1 MISCI
6 SHHLAESN
14 HKGHFSPLGW
24 VKSCGLWFSTNYGKG
39 PLVSHCC
46 WNIYN
51 SLSFAHTHS
60 PGSTR
65 QLQALANA
73 GRSGERDAGIIASIV
88 WDAKSVW
95 SGDLHKHTREPAVLD
110 FLTSAHTPFLLILS
124 SFFKS
129 KNKKNVQ
136 KWPILLGL
144 LLRDHFSF
152 LISFSS
158 SKQLGFKIINIV
170 TNPLKWLT
178 VLLWS
183 QSLFLG
189 LAGSAQSI
197 NLSDL
202 KGPIPL

>member
-95 SGDLHKHTREPAVLD
+95 SGDLHKHMREPAVLD

-124 SFFKS
+124 SFFK
-129 KNKKNVQ
+129 KKKNCTKVANFT
-136 KWPILLGL
+136 WPPFKGSFF
-144 LLRDHFSF
+144 FS
-152 LISFSS
+152 
-158 SKQLGFKIINIV
+158 NI
-170 TNPLKWLT
+170 
-178 VLLWS
+178 
-183 QSLFLG
+183 FF
-189 LAGSAQSI
+189 I
-197 NLSDL
+197 F
-202 KGPIPL
+202 

>member
-1 MISCI
+1 M
-6 SHHLAESN
+6 
-14 HKGHFSPLGW
+14 
-24 VKSCGLWFSTNYGKG
+24 WFTNYGKG

-46 WNIYN
+46 WKIYN
-51 SLSFAHTHS
+51 SLIFAHTHS

-95 SGDLHKHTREPAVLD
+95 SGDLHKHSREPAVLD
-110 FLTSAHTPFLLILS
+110 FLTSVHTSLHFLWFCLHFSNPKKCTKVANFTWPPFKG
-124 SFFKS
+124 SFF
-129 KNKKNVQ
+129 
-136 KWPILLGL
+136 
-144 LLRDHFSF
+144 FSN
-152 LISFSS
+152 IFSA
-158 SKQLGFKIINIV
+158 SKQLGFNIINIV
-170 TNPLKWLT
+170 ANPPKWQI

-183 QSLFLG
+183 QGLFLG

-202 KGPIPL
+202 KGPIPF

>member
-24 VKSCGLWFSTNYGKG
+24 VKSCGLRFSTNYGKG

-46 WNIYN
+46 WNSYN
-51 SLSFAHTHS
+51 SLIFAHTHS

-110 FLTSAHTPFLLILS
+110 FLTSAHTSLHFLWFCLHFSNL
-124 SFFKS
+124 
-129 KNKKNVQ
+129 KKNVQ

-152 LISFSS
+152 LIPFSS
-158 SKQLGFKIINIV
+158 SKQPGFKIINIV
-170 TNPLKWLT
+170 TNPPKWQT
-178 VLLWS
+178 ALLWS
-183 QSLFLG
+183 QGLFLG

-202 KGPIPL
+202 KGPIPF

>member
-1 MISCI
+1 M
-6 SHHLAESN
+6 
-14 HKGHFSPLGW
+14 
-24 VKSCGLWFSTNYGKG
+24 WFTNYGKG

-46 WNIYN
+46 WKIYN
-51 SLSFAHTHS
+51 SLIFAHTHS

-95 SGDLHKHTREPAVLD
+95 SGDLHKHSREPAVLD
-110 FLTSAHTPFLLILS
+110 FLTSVHTSLHFLWFCLHFS
-124 SFFKS
+124 
-129 KNKKNVQ
+129 NPKKNVQ

-152 LISFSS
+152 LISFSA
-158 SKQLGFKIINIV
+158 SKQLGFNIINIV
-170 TNPLKWLT
+170 ANPPKWQI

-183 QSLFLG
+183 QGLFLG

-202 KGPIPL
+202 KGPIPF